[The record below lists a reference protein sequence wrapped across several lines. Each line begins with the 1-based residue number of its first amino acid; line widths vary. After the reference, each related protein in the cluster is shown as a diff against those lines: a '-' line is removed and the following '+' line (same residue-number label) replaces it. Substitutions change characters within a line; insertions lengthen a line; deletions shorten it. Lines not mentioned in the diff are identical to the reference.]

1 MASAMDDWGPAL
13 GDDPAKP
20 QKKTK
25 SYEKTALGLM
35 HYFKKSIPYTMDS
48 TTNSLALMKTFKD
61 LRNAGVSYN
70 DIYKMIDRLFEELK
84 TKPLPDAVSP
94 WQAFIKRRD
103 ELLKWVTINSPD
115 GNVEEWKD
123 A

>member
-1 MASAMDDWGPAL
+1 MDEWGPAI
-13 GDDPAKP
+13 GGDPAATP

-25 SYEKTALGLM
+25 NSEKTALGLM
-35 HYFKKSIPYTMDS
+35 YYFKTSIPYTMDA

-61 LRNAGVSYN
+61 LRNNGVSYS
-70 DIYKMIDRLFEELK
+70 DIYKMIDRFFEEIK
-84 TKPLPDAVSP
+84 SRPLPKAVAP

-103 ELLKWVTINSPD
+103 ELVKWVTVNSPD